1 MRDYSKD
8 EDRTIFKLRLG
19 RKSREASQLGVILM
33 IVLAP
38 IVVIGLLQLIA
49 CKHNHPDWAALR
61 CVRPDYGHE

>member
-38 IVVIGLLQLIA
+38 IVVIGLLQLIS
-49 CKHNHPDWAALR
+49 CKHRHPDWAMIR
-61 CVRPDYGHE
+61 CLRPDYGHE